1 MPQTRSL
8 QSEQQFETYLAGF
21 QDLSYSAANLLMQ
34 YTTALLIQLSQLHL
48 TVKLAESLIVGVVL
62 QDPVS
67 RWVADKITDRLDSFY
82 QGYASQLTMTMLQD
96 KPTLN
101 NAQVL
106 SMASAKLSDNLDSL
120 SRKNAE
126 RALAMKQQLGPDAAS
141 KDNKNDDYTPPKK
154 SI

>member
-1 MPQTRSL
+1 
-8 QSEQQFETYLAGF
+8 
-21 QDLSYSAANLLMQ
+21 
-34 YTTALLIQLSQLHL
+34 
-48 TVKLAESLIVGVVL
+48 
-62 QDPVS
+62 
-67 RWVADKITDRLDSFY
+67 
-82 QGYASQLTMTMLQD
+82 MTMLQD